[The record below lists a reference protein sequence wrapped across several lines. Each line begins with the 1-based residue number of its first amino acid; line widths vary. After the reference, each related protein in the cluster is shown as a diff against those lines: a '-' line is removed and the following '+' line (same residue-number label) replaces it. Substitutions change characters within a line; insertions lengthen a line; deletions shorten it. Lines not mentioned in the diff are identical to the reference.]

1 MIRLPSIKINEELSE
16 EKVLEKVLHKNNLK
30 LEEIKNW
37 HIYKKSI
44 DARKKPDIYYNYI
57 FDVELVNKNKEN
69 KFEKVEYYKL
79 DNIEVKRK
87 SSKRPVII
95 GAGPAGLFSAIILV
109 ENGIKPIIFERGKKV
124 EERIIDVNNFINTT
138 KFSTNSNVQF
148 V

>member
-44 DARKKPDIYYNYI
+44 DARKKTDIYYNYI

-79 DNIEVKRK
+79 DNIEVK
-87 SSKRPVII
+87 
-95 GAGPAGLFSAIILV
+95 
-109 ENGIKPIIFERGKKV
+109 EKV
-124 EERIIDVNNFINTT
+124 PKDLLL
-138 KFSTNSNVQF
+138 
-148 V
+148 